1 MKVEFKKSFLKDLKT
16 IKNSNLKNSI
26 ANCIMEIENSQDL
39 SSIRNLKKLS
49 GYNIYYRVRINDYR
63 LGLKVEKDVVYF
75 VIIEHRKDIY
85 KVFP

>member
-49 GYNIYYRVRINDYR
+49 GYNNYYRVRINDYR

>member
-16 IKNSNLKNSI
+16 IKNSNLKKSI
-26 ANCIMEIENSQDL
+26 ASCIIEIENSKDL

-49 GYNIYYRVRINDYR
+49 GYNNYYRIRINDYR
-63 LGLKVEKDVVYF
+63 LGLKVEEDVVYF